1 MDAEALATRILAA
14 TAAAV
19 VFADREGVVR
29 VWNAGAE
36 QLLGYPAA
44 DAIGRRI
51 DLIVP
56 PEYRE
61 LHWAGFD
68 HAIANGRPKNPGDDI
83 TLPAIHRSG
92 ERILIQGSFNLVHD
106 DAGDALGVAGVFR
119 RKLD

>member
-1 MDAEALATRILAA
+1 MSSNHVAGHVRHEKVSRVDEGSLATRILAA

-19 VFADREGVVR
+19 VFADRDGIVR

-36 QLLGYPAA
+36 QLLGYPAGH
-44 DAIGRRI
+44 AIGRRI

-68 HAIANGRPKNPGDDI
+68 RAIATGRPQEPRRRHH
-83 TLPAIHRSG
+83 PARDTPL
-92 ERILIQGSFNLVHD
+92 R
-106 DAGDALGVAGVFR
+106 
-119 RKLD
+119 

>member
-1 MDAEALATRILAA
+1 MDDLAARIVTA

-19 VFADREGVVR
+19 VFADRDGVVR
-29 VWNAGAE
+29 IWNRGAE
-36 QLLGYPAA
+36 QLLGYPAGE
-44 DAIGRRI
+44 AIGRRV

-56 PEYRE
+56 PEYHE

-68 HAIANGRPKNPGDDI
+68 RAIATGSPKNPGDDV

-92 ERILIQGSFNLVHD
+92 ERVVIHGSFNVVHD

-119 RKLD
+119 RAPG

>member
-1 MDAEALATRILAA
+1 MDEGTLAARILAA

-19 VFADREGVVR
+19 VFADRDGVVR
-29 VWNAGAE
+29 VWNSGAE
-36 QLLGYPAA
+36 ELLGYPAD

-56 PEYRE
+56 PEYHE

-68 HAIANGRPKNPGDDI
+68 SAIATGRPKNPGDDV

-92 ERILIQGSFNLVHD
+92 ERILIQGSFNVVHD

-119 RKLD
+119 RKPD

>member
-1 MDAEALATRILAA
+1 MEDLARRIVDA

-19 VFADREGVVR
+19 VFADRDGLIR

-36 QLLGYPAA
+36 QLLGYTA
-44 DAIGRRI
+44 DEAVGRRV

-56 PEYRE
+56 PEYHD

-68 HAIANGRPKNPGDDI
+68 RAIATGQPKNSGDDV

-92 ERILIQGSFNLVHD
+92 ERIVIHGSFNVVHD
-106 DAGDALGVAGVFR
+106 DTGDALGVAGVFR
-119 RKLD
+119 RKVD